1 MVIYPKWLIL
11 LAFLSLLITGCLG
24 IGTETGNPQREGTS
38 SADGE
43 TGSAA
48 SEEEET
54 SSYSQDEFGV
64 VVEYSEDWSLSEE
77 FPIRQTAG
85 AVDDNT
91 FASDAGG
98 DDVAASSPGSRGID
112 TTNAPSTVFTDGE
125 TEVTI
130 FFVTLDTA
138 PASLLGYL
146 EETFPD
152 LSKTSFV
159 PFSNSYIS
167 GYQYD
172 DPAVGSNGGD
182 QQEYFFLK
190 GSRLLYVVAE
200 IFANKD
206 GRTNFNT
213 LINSLRFQ

>member
-130 FFVTLDTA
+130 FFV
-138 PASLLGYL
+138 
-146 EETFPD
+146 
-152 LSKTSFV
+152 
-159 PFSNSYIS
+159 NSYIS